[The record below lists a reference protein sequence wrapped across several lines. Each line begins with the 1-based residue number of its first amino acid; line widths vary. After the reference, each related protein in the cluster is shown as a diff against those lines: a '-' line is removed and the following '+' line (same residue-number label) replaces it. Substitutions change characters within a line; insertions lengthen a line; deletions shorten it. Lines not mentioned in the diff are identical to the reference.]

1 MAAVNAARCVLITS
15 PVKAELATDL
25 RFGHPHTI
33 LIMPTRSL
41 PPSPREISR
50 APFSSFLAPACFVT
64 GCRPRLACSGSRDSS
79 SSRYYL
85 SPTRIRGLTS
95 ANFVLRDS
103 FRLRVIISLLP
114 SDLPTRPFVVRL
126 ASARFL
132 VSFRRFRAYV
142 SFVRRLAYLFVSFRS
157 TQAPPRFHLAALRSF
172 VSSLSSLSRRGRQCR
187 LIGDH
192 CRLSNLP

>member
-1 MAAVNAARCVLITS
+1 
-15 PVKAELATDL
+15 
-25 RFGHPHTI
+25 
-33 LIMPTRSL
+33 MPTRSL

-64 GCRPRLACSGSRDSS
+64 GCGPRLARSGSRDSS

-114 SDLPTRPFVVRL
+114 SDLPPRSFVVRL
-126 ASARFL
+126 ASAWFL
-132 VSFRRFRAYV
+132 VLFRRFSCVPFRSSVV
-142 SFVRRLAYLFVSFRS
+142 SRFLFVSFRS

-172 VSSLSSLSRRGRQCR
+172 ISSLSSLLLLLLAVWDG
-187 LIGDH
+187 
-192 CRLSNLP
+192 